1 MENRISLKRG
11 LAVLLAAVL
20 AFGIL
25 WMPSPARA
33 AGMSMDIEFS
43 PNELSGSGEVKI
55 TATIKNLGDDV
66 TDATLTVGDRKIAS
80 WSSFISGSSD
90 TVEYSYAKRENQ
102 VVVFHRHEHPAKR
115 KVQRRRAIAKGVYR
129 RLPHQEI
136 QEKRG
141 GGPAV
146 LCGSEP

>member
-90 TVEYSYAKRENQ
+90 TVEYSYAMRESEIGSNIP
-102 VVVFHRHEHPAKR
+102 VVLNYEHNGETGT
-115 KVQRRRAIAKGVYR
+115 VS
-129 RLPHQEI
+129 QEHSDR
-136 QEKRG
+136 QKTGKCPGEHG
-141 GGPAV
+141 GYSG
-146 LCGSEP
+146 